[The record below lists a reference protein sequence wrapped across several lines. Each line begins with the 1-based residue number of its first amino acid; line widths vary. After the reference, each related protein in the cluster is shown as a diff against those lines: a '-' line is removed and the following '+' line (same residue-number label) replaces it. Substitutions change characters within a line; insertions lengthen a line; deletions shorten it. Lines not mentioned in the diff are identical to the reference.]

1 VDLKILSGNIIETE
15 LINCVSG
22 VQSVRRT
29 VMADIPVMDLQAQHR
44 ALRPEL
50 DAAMARVLESNG
62 FILGKEVAEF
72 EREFASYCGVKH
84 AIGVNSGTSALHLAL
99 LAAGVQAGD
108 EVITTPFTFVATT
121 SAILYCGARPVYID
135 IDPVTFNLDPGRIE
149 AAITAKTRAILPV
162 HLYGQMAEMDSILRL
177 AKKHNLKVVEDAAQ
191 AHGAEYQGKRAGGWG
206 DAGCFSFYPTKNLGA
221 CGEAGLVTTND
232 DAIAADVRSRRDW
245 GATQKYHFDRVG
257 FNYRMEG
264 LQGAVLRVKLKH
276 LEKWTQRR
284 REIAQTYDRA
294 WKNGPFRTPVELS
307 NRRHVYHLYT
317 LQSSRRDEV
326 VTALAAQGIGTSIAY
341 PVPLH
346 RQKAF
351 VALGY
356 ESGCF
361 PVAEQAAREVW
372 SMPLYPE
379 LGFEQVE
386 RITHALQRLG

>member
-1 VDLKILSGNIIETE
+1 
-15 LINCVSG
+15 
-22 VQSVRRT
+22 
-29 VMADIPVMDLQAQHR
+29 MDLQAQHR

-50 DAAMARVLESNG
+50 DAAVARVLESNG
-62 FILGKEVAEF
+62 FILGREVAEF

-121 SAILYCGARPVYID
+121 SAILYCGAKPVYID
-135 IDPVTFNLDPGRIE
+135 IDPATFNLDPGRIE
-149 AAITAKTRAILPV
+149 AAITAKTRVILPV
-162 HLYGQMAEMDSILRL
+162 HLYGQMAEMDPILAL
-177 AKKHNLKVVEDAAQ
+177 AKKHGLKVVEDAAQ
-191 AHGAEYQGKRAGGWG
+191 AHGAEYRGKRAGGLG
-206 DAGCFSFYPTKNLGA
+206 DVGCFSFYPTKNLGA

-245 GATQKYHFDRVG
+245 GATQKYHFDRLG

-264 LQGAVLRVKLKH
+264 LQGAVLRIKLKY

-284 REIAQTYDRA
+284 REIAQTYDQA
-294 WKNGPFRTPVELS
+294 WNKGPFQTPVELS

-317 LQSSRRDEV
+317 LQSPRRDEV
-326 VTALAAQGIGTSIAY
+326 VAALGTQGIGTSIAY

-351 VALGY
+351 VSLGY
-356 ESGCF
+356 EVGCF

-379 LGFEQVE
+379 LGDDLVE
-386 RITHALQRLG
+386 RVVQTLRRLS